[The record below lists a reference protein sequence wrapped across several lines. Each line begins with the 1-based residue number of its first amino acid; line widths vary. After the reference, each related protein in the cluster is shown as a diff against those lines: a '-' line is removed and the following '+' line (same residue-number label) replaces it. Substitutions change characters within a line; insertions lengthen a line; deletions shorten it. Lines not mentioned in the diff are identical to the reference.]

1 MSDYIY
7 RCYGIIYAMYK
18 SILFEKVSF
27 DELDANVFETTEHL
41 ASKYPIRQIQLELD
55 YYTEGEGDAEIS
67 IAMNFFEHEG
77 PNDVK
82 TFIRTNIGVA
92 LEEMSDLEI
101 IDIDLDFY

>member
-7 RCYGIIYAMYK
+7 RCYGIIYAIYR

-27 DELDANVFETTEHL
+27 DELDANIFETNEHL
-41 ASKYPIRQIQLELD
+41 AQQYPIRQIKLELD
-55 YYTEGEGDAEIS
+55 YYTENEGDAEIS

-82 TFIRTNIGVA
+82 AFIETNVGAA
-92 LEEMSDLEI
+92 LEEMSDLEL
-101 IDIDLDFY
+101 IDIELDFY